1 MSACVTWLDL
11 LSSVFNGR
19 LIHPNYLDNIPLVM
33 IRVDIYPLGCNIVSK
48 LSAVCSQSAQFLFS
62 LVTEWTWTVNG
73 CNVCQ
78 CISSALRFQGFLWP
92 APAASN
98 SKHSEQKA
106 RGWHK
111 KFARFHAIQDNMC
124 TIRQKFCELFA
135 LAWHSAQTVN
145 RHLETFLFSL
155 NKLSPV
161 SQFLLIIFRNAID
174 N

>member
-1 MSACVTWLDL
+1 MTWLDL
-11 LSSVFNGR
+11 PSNVFNGR
-19 LIHPNYLDNIPLVM
+19 LIHPLSRQHPTCD
-33 IRVDIYPLGCNIVSK
+33 DQSIYPLRCNIVSRSRISK
-48 LSAVCSQSAQFLFS
+48 CSQSAQFLFS

>member
-1 MSACVTWLDL
+1 MTWLDL

-33 IRVDIYPLGCNIVSK
+33 IRVFPPLRYNIVSR
-48 LSAVCSQSAQFLFS
+48 LGAVSLPSSCSPGHWWL
-62 LVTEWTWTVNG
+62 TVNV

-161 SQFLLIIFRNAID
+161 SQFLLLLFPEMQLINYNYI
-174 N
+174 